1 MDSSFFQVEFEKN
14 STFPLKKNS
23 TFPLKNIDYILKNC
37 YIK

>member
-1 MDSSFFQVEFEKN
+1 MDSSFFQVDFE
-14 STFPLKKNS
+14 KNS